1 MNDDFL
7 AFKAIQA
14 SIRGECAYCKL
25 LTGNDSGET
34 HSHQTG
40 ILISKSAR
48 HMLFTDE
55 ELTSQGILKK
65 PAKILW
71 QEEVTTDSMFT
82 WYRSKHE
89 LRLTRIGSRLLT
101 PKYTGALFVLVKR
114 SSEEYSA
121 YLLNTDSGIEKY
133 LKAFRL
139 TPDSINTLIDT
150 KKRGAGFDQLSE
162 IQHFLTGLGTSFPT
176 PEETMR
182 EARSLVFGRGADQ
195 RDWVRQDP
203 DSLLVDLV
211 DAESTLLREV
221 EQYRY
226 GSVIREGFS
235 SMDTFLHLAN
245 EITVRRKAQEGQ
257 PLIHGLTYLF
267 DESRLRYSKRTV
279 LTEEGTRY
287 DFLFPSEED
296 FIDPLFPKE
305 KLCFMSAMVISNDC
319 WRQILKADERFS
331 ERNKFICTM
340 QRSLSLEQL
349 DEIQAERVTLVI
361 PQSYIKTYPKE
372 RRDRI
377 WTISRFIK
385 YISGIEES

>member
-121 YLLNTDSGIEKY
+121 SLLNTDSGIEKY

-150 KKRGAGFDQLSE
+150 KKRG
-162 IQHFLTGLGTSFPT
+162 
-176 PEETMR
+176 
-182 EARSLVFGRGADQ
+182 V
-195 RDWVRQDP
+195 
-203 DSLLVDLV
+203 
-211 DAESTLLREV
+211 
-221 EQYRY
+221 
-226 GSVIREGFS
+226 
-235 SMDTFLHLAN
+235 N
-245 EITVRRKAQEGQ
+245 
-257 PLIHGLTYLF
+257 
-267 DESRLRYSKRTV
+267 
-279 LTEEGTRY
+279 
-287 DFLFPSEED
+287 
-296 FIDPLFPKE
+296 
-305 KLCFMSAMVISNDC
+305 
-319 WRQILKADERFS
+319 
-331 ERNKFICTM
+331 
-340 QRSLSLEQL
+340 
-349 DEIQAERVTLVI
+349 
-361 PQSYIKTYPKE
+361 
-372 RRDRI
+372 
-377 WTISRFIK
+377 
-385 YISGIEES
+385 